1 MTLVY
6 NFRLYLFVEL
16 LMELCS
22 NLSRL
27 DKRLHISIF
36 IKRGCCQEF
45 LHNTC
50 KLFSFLFEKCRKG
63 ISYYSTLILI
73 WLVNRM
79 SIELFK
85 FKKCSLQLEPHT
97 IFVAREAD
105 GGANHST
112 GILEPNEVKVIMCHA
127 GRSYSR

>member
-1 MTLVY
+1 MQSWFPSCLKNAEEVSVII
-6 NFRLYLFVEL
+6 N
-16 LMELCS
+16 
-22 NLSRL
+22 
-27 DKRLHISIF
+27 
-36 IKRGCCQEF
+36 
-45 LHNTC
+45 
-50 KLFSFLFEKCRKG
+50 
-63 ISYYSTLILI
+63 STLILI